1 MKKQLTG
8 SSRDSSYKVGEAV
21 AGKKAIISSKDG
33 KDVTGR
39 VIYKRK
45 AEYRDDPFRK
55 RA

>member
-1 MKKQLTG
+1 MRKQPIG
-8 SSRDSSYKVGEAV
+8 MSRESSYKVGEAV
-21 AGKKAIISSKDG
+21 TGKKAIISSKDG
-33 KDVTGR
+33 KEVTGR